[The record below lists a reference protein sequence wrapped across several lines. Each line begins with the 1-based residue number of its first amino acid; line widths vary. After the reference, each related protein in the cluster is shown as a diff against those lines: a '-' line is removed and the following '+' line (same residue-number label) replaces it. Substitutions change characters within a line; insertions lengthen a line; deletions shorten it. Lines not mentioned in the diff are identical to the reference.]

1 MFGAWCWGEGR
12 DKARGGGRAHS
23 IARSFGILPQA
34 VCLSVLGEVKE
45 GKKQTGI
52 EIESL
57 RGRLALALRLKKDK
71 APAFRKHTA

>member
-1 MFGAWCWGEGR
+1 MEHGV
-12 DKARGGGRAHS
+12 GGRVETRLEVVAGPTALQGLS
-23 IARSFGILPQA
+23 GFLPQA

>member
-1 MFGAWCWGEGR
+1 MEHGVGERVETRLEVVAGPT
-12 DKARGGGRAHS
+12 ALQGLSG
-23 IARSFGILPQA
+23 FLPQI
-34 VCLSVLGEVKE
+34 VCLSVLEVKE

-71 APAFRKHTA
+71 VPAFRKHTA

>member
-1 MFGAWCWGEGR
+1 MEHGV
-12 DKARGGGRAHS
+12 GGRVETRLEVVAGPTALQGLS
-23 IARSFGILPQA
+23 RFLPQA
-34 VCLSVLGEVKE
+34 VCLSVLEVKE

-52 EIESL
+52 EMESL